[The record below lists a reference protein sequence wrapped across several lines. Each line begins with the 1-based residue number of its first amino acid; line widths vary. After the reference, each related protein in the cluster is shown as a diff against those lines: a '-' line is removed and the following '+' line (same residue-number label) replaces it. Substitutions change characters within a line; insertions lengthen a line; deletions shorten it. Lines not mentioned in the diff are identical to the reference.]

1 MPANL
6 YLAPVGVD
14 KTATVVDGLLD
25 AVHVRRRT
33 LPKVW
38 VLTANRRQEMNFRGR
53 LADQGDAESTIFNIE
68 YFSFY
73 TLNER
78 LLNLAAKPA
87 RKITGYTQLAMLRSL
102 TSRLN
107 ADGELRYFDRIAN
120 TQGFI
125 EIVADLINELKQNGV
140 DVEQFA
146 LAAGS
151 DKDRDISAIYRLYQK
166 TLIDSELVDVEGE
179 GWLALATLR
188 QKRDMVTDVDLVI
201 VDGFD
206 QYTPVQARLLAEL
219 AHAATR
225 VDITLTTLPGEAGMF
240 SRRSELTR
248 SRLED
253 AHREAGSSLKISTLP
268 AQSSDRHA
276 DLAQLGG
283 VIFQASPA
291 SSGGEA
297 LRMIAMPSEAEETK
311 AVLRA
316 VKEQLLK
323 GSRADD
329 IMIALRDWDRYA
341 AYFRSGQDEYDLPL
355 LLHNQPLLHTIPV
368 IAVLI
373 DLLDLAPHFR
383 RADLLDVLR
392 SPYIDSGLSAE
403 DIDLLD
409 KISRA
414 QLFLRGAQEHWID
427 MIKLAAEHPWI
438 DDEETVG
445 ATGERAERLAGKLA
459 RFLVGITPPASAD
472 INHYV
477 GWLDRL
483 IGQEYY
489 FEDQAP
495 EVKEPFSLEIS
506 QRITDGLRPSNA
518 IAQRDNEALGSLNN
532 ILHDLLVSGQILDS
546 GLGAPSEIEWT
557 RFWSDLKHTLQNT
570 SGRSTNAARD
580 GRVLVTT
587 ATEARGLPHEHLY
600 IMGLAEGLF
609 PAERPEDP
617 IYLDSEREHLQ
628 SKGIQLSTQAER
640 VDDRGLFVE
649 LISLPRQSLTLSR
662 PTFADGKVWLES
674 YLWRSVMQAFPNS
687 PIETSAIGHVVPLNK
702 AASGAELLLAMA
714 DQIPIDQDAGAEEA
728 STAGT
733 WLEGQ
738 PEQARL
744 WRHVRRGQRVE
755 LGRLSTNPYDQY
767 SGRISR
773 PILRSETK
781 KRLGPSRIWSAS
793 QLKDYGLC
801 GFRFFAKRLLKLD
814 DLKEP
819 DRGYD
824 IRQLGLLNHKILED
838 SYRFFSDIELAIH
851 PDNLERA
858 LEDFERI
865 SLERLDRAPQ
875 EFGFLPGASWDA
887 EKLMLFRR
895 LKALIKLDFSA
906 DSPLNRLAG
915 DRRIY
920 DVEHRLECVEID
932 MPELDEK
939 LRLRGIIDRI
949 DVVDGQLILLD
960 YKTGATPINRSEMEA
975 GRDFQMMT
983 YVSALEAEL
992 DNAINPPQIKMGL
1005 FWHLRNLKTS
1015 GEIDLDEDEDAEA
1028 IAAARSGVARNLR
1041 DGRNG
1046 RFPVHPT
1053 EFEDGKCARFCEYAR
1068 LCRVNTTNRYKKPKR

>member
-6 YLAPVGVD
+6 HLAPVGVD
-14 KTATVVDGLLD
+14 KTGTVVDGLLD

-87 RKITGYTQLAMLRSL
+87 RKITGHTQLAMLRSL

-151 DKDRDISAIYRLYQK
+151 DKDRDIAAIYRLYQK

-219 AHAATR
+219 AHAAPR

-323 GSRADD
+323 GARADD

-341 AYFRSGQDEYDLPL
+341 AYFRSGQDEYELPL

-409 KISRA
+409 RISRA

-445 ATGERAERLAGKLA
+445 ATGERAERLARKLA
-459 RFLVGITPPASAD
+459 RFMVGITPPASAD

-495 EVKEPFSLEIS
+495 DVKEPFSLEIS
-506 QRITDGLRPSNA
+506 ERITDGLRPSDA

-532 ILHDLLVSGQILDS
+532 ILHDLLISGQILDS

-557 RFWSDLKHTLQNT
+557 RFWSDLKYALQNT
-570 SGRSTNAARD
+570 SGRSANAARD

-609 PAERPEDP
+609 PAETPEDP

-649 LISLPRQSLTLSR
+649 LISLPRQSLTFSR
-662 PTFADGKVWLES
+662 PSFKDGKIWLES

-714 DQIPIDQDAGAEEA
+714 DQLPIDQAAGAEHVL
-728 STAGT
+728 TAGT

-819 DRGYD
+819 ETGYD
-824 IRQLGLLNHKILED
+824 LLQLGLLNHSILEETYFEFGD
-838 SYRFFSDIELAIH
+838 LAIK
-851 PDNLERA
+851 PENLARA
-858 LEDFERI
+858 LEIFEPI
-865 SLERLDRAPQ
+865 AKQKLESAPQ
-875 EFGFLPGASWDA
+875 ALGFVAGPRWQA
-887 EKLMLFRR
+887 EKAMLFKR
-895 LKALIKLDFSA
+895 LRALIARDFS
-906 DSPLNRLAG
+906 DVSPLKRLEGDRLVYTVEYEFDRLA
-915 DRRIY
+915 
-920 DVEHRLECVEID
+920 ID
-932 MPELDEK
+932 FPELGEK
-939 LRLRGIIDRI
+939 LRLRGKIDRI
-949 DVVDGQLILLD
+949 DVVDDQLILLD
-960 YKTGATPINRSEMEA
+960 YKTGATRIDRSEMEA
-975 GRDFQMMT
+975 GRDLQMML
-983 YVSALEAEL
+983 YVLALQAEHAAMT
-992 DNAINPPQIKMGL
+992 DPPQIKTSM
-1005 FWHLRNLKTS
+1005 FWHLRDLKIS
-1015 GEIDLDEDEDAEA
+1015 GAIDLDSEEDNKA
-1028 IAAARSGVARNLR
+1028 IAAARAQVADNVRAGR
-1041 DGRNG
+1041 DGS
-1046 RFPVHPT
+1046 FPARPT
-1053 EFEDGKCARFCEYAR
+1053 KLDDGKCVRYCEYAR